1 MRRYT
6 SLALVA
12 LMVCLTAAVFAIDT
26 QKAVVGQ
33 PAPAFSL
40 QDQDGKTIS
49 LDANKGK
56 VVVLEWFNEECP
68 IDMRIYHEGEMKSLA
83 DKWIA
88 KGVVWLAVNSTHD
101 KTNASNKRAA
111 GSLQIDWPILNDAP
125 GDVGHLYGATNTPHM
140 YIIDKDGKLVYMG
153 AIDNDPQGEK
163 SPGERLSY
171 VDKALTELM
180 SGTAISTPQTKAY
193 GCAVHYAK

>member
-1 MRRYT
+1 MIG
-6 SLALVA
+6 
-12 LMVCLTAAVFAIDT
+12 LTAAVFAIDA

-68 IDMRIYHEGEMKSLA
+68 IDMRVYKEGEMKALA
-83 DKWIA
+83 DKWIS
-88 KGVVWLAVNSTHD
+88 KDVVWLAVNSTHD
-101 KTNASNKRAA
+101 KTNASNKAA
-111 GSLQIDWPILNDAP
+111 AAKLQIDWPILNDAP
-125 GDVGHLYGATNTPHM
+125 GDIGHAYGATNTPHM

-153 AIDNDPQGEK
+153 AIDDDPRGDKAVDQ
-163 SPGERLSY
+163 RLNY
-171 VDKALTELM
+171 VDKALSELT
-180 SGTAISTPQTKAY
+180 SGSTITTPQTKAY